1 MQINVC
7 YKIKPL
13 CCILLLLNENKIYF
27 AIYDFLLLKNFQNCF
42 NFIRVLYKKKTLK
55 ISNKKINIT
64 NDFLF
69 SFKSNNNN

>member
-27 AIYDFLLLKNFQNCF
+27 SIYDFLLLKNFQNCF

-64 NDFLF
+64 NDFF
-69 SFKSNNNN
+69 NFI